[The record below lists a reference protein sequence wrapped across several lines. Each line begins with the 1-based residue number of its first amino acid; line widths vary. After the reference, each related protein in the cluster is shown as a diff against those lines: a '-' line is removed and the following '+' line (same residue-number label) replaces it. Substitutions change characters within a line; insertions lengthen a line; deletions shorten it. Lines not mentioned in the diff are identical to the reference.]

1 MVKVFEKKNKK
12 GPLHPY
18 VRYNAWSLHNL
29 PRVILLNLRG
39 FRVSEFS

>member
-1 MVKVFEKKNKK
+1 LTENKK

-29 PRVILLNLRG
+29 PRGISLKRIG
-39 FRVSEFS
+39 STVSEFS